1 MANWGGLEKRCE
13 QSINKSLP
21 TIRIMTYHAE
31 DAKILS
37 AVHTPAVR
45 GIYGKIKQINTT
57 TGGIGLGSGRLDV
70 NRWTEAIQEQV
81 DWYEIRLGPGE
92 VGWVRGTA
100 VAREA

>member
-1 MANWGGLEKRCE
+1 
-13 QSINKSLP
+13 
-21 TIRIMTYHAE
+21 
-31 DAKILS
+31 
-37 AVHTPAVR
+37 VR

-92 VGWVRGTA
+92 VG
-100 VAREA
+100 